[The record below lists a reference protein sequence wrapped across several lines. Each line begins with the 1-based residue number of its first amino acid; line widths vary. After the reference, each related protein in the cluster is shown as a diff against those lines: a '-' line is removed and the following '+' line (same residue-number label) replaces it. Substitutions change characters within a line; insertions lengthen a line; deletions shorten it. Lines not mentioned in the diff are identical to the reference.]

1 MNEKLKQQ
9 LMLGLVAFNFTVV
22 AYVMY
27 KYLTVRM
34 DWMSLLVTILIGAG
48 IGLVTGGIAFF
59 VGGMG
64 K

>member
-9 LMLGLVAFNFTVV
+9 LMLGIVAFNFTVL

-34 DWMSLLVTILIGAG
+34 DWTSLFITILIGAG

-59 VGGMG
+59 VSGMG